1 MLLTASSVEELQ
13 PRPEHVALLFDW
25 DGTLADSQYANFLS
39 IRDALRTSGLD
50 IDQEWFDTRTG
61 VSTREMV
68 ALVAELAER
77 DVDVDAVAAE
87 RDTRYLERLSTVGEV
102 GHIADLLRREHGTR
116 RTALATGGGART
128 VLPTV
133 DALELRPYF
142 DAVVTREDVEKG
154 KPSPDIFLRAAQLL
168 DADLAGCLVYEDSDE
183 GIEAAHAAGMDVIDV
198 RALRRRES

>member
-1 MLLTASSVEELQ
+1 
-13 PRPEHVALLFDW
+13 
-25 DGTLADSQYANFLS
+25 
-39 IRDALRTSGLD
+39 
-50 IDQEWFDTRTG
+50 
-61 VSTREMV
+61 
-68 ALVAELAER
+68 
-77 DVDVDAVAAE
+77 
-87 RDTRYLERLSTVGEV
+87 
-102 GHIADLLRREHGTR
+102 
-116 RTALATGGGART
+116 
-128 VLPTV
+128 V